1 MLALA
6 AAAAGLALGG
16 CSVGG
21 DEEEGPATLAPANA
35 PVYFDFLVRPE
46 GEAAEDAE
54 AALGKVIDSDD
65 PGAELVSLLER
76 EAAADGE
83 DFDYETEIE
92 PWLGERVGFF
102 FLTLGNETTGAL
114 VAEMSDPGK
123 ALEFVKS
130 QADATGEEREYEGST
145 YELDSDGDASGI
157 VDDFL
162 VVGDV
167 EGFKAAVDTSNGNS
181 LAESDE
187 FKDSIDD
194 LPEERLAT
202 FYALPKDSLN
212 AIPEAEIDPQGR
224 AFFLQA
230 IGDAGDQ
237 PVLGDLTASEEAVTV
252 EFSVAG
258 GEVETDESGLL
269 EQLPANAWL
278 GLGLADIG
286 GSVQN
291 GLESLDSAGLP
302 GLDAATVRQQLRR
315 QSGINLE
322 QDVVN
327 TLGDAA
333 LFLEGTTLKNVG
345 GALVIESKDPAAS
358 AGLIAK
364 LQGLIK
370 RLGDPK
376 EVKVQPL
383 ASATGDQGFQLIDPT
398 GELAQPVRVV
408 QRGERIVAGY
418 GPSSIEEAL
427 AGDQGG
433 AQTLSGSPAFTSAK
447 ESLGD
452 LGLDAFLSFA
462 PVFQLAESAGAA
474 ADPDYKRAKP
484 YVDSL
489 DFLALGSGSEGDR
502 ASVRFVIGLK

>member
-1 MLALA
+1 MLVLGTI
-6 AAAAGLALGG
+6 AAGVALGG
-16 CSVGG
+16 CGG
-21 DEEEGPATLAPANA
+21 GEDEGPAALAPVDA
-35 PVYFDFLVRPE
+35 PVYLDFFVRPE
-46 GEAAEDAE
+46 GEAAEGAE
-54 AALGKVIDSDD
+54 AALAKVIDSAD
-65 PGAELVSLLER
+65 PGAEVISLLER
-76 EAAADGE
+76 EAAEDGE
-83 DFDYETEIE
+83 DFDYEQEIE
-92 PWLGERVGFF
+92 PWLGERVAFF
-102 FLTLGNETTGAL
+102 FLTLGDKTTGAL
-114 VAEMSDPGK
+114 VAETTDPDK

-130 QADATGEEREYEGST
+130 QEDATGEEQEYEGST
-145 YELDSDGDASGI
+145 YQLDSDGDASGI

-167 EGFKAAVDTSNGNS
+167 EGFKAAVDASGESS

-187 FKDSIDD
+187 FKDSIDG

-202 FYALPKDSLN
+202 FYALPKDFLN
-212 AIPEAEIDPQGR
+212 AIPAGEIDPQGR

-237 PVLGDLTASEEAVTV
+237 PVLGDVTASEEAVTL
-252 EFSVAG
+252 EFSAG
-258 GEVETDESGLL
+258 GGEIETNESALL
-269 EQLPANAWL
+269 EQLPANSWL
-278 GLGLADIG
+278 GFGLADIG

-291 GLESLDSAGLP
+291 GLEQLEKAGVP
-302 GLDAATVRQQLRR
+302 GLDAAAVRQQLRS

-322 QDVVN
+322 QDVID

-333 LFLEGTTLKNVG
+333 LFVEGTSAKNVG

-358 AGLIAK
+358 AALIAK

-376 EVKVQPL
+376 EVRVQPL
-383 ASATGDQGFQLIDPT
+383 ASATGDQGFQLVDPS
-398 GELAQPVRVV
+398 GELPQPVRVV
-408 QRGERIVAGY
+408 QREGRIVAGY
-418 GPSSIEEAL
+418 GPSSIEQAL
-427 AGDQGG
+427 GGDQGG

-452 LGLDAFLSFA
+452 LGIDAFLSFA

-474 ADPDYKRAKP
+474 ADPDYKQAKP

-489 DFLALGSGSEGDR
+489 DFLALGSGSDGDR